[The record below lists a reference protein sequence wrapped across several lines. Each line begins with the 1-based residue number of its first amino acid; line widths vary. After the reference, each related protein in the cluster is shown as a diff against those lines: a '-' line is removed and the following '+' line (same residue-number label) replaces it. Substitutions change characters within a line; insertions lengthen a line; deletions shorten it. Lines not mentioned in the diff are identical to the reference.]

1 MFHAVIQPMT
11 STASTA
17 PALLRKRKA
26 SDVEGSM
33 HSSSNARLRTSLAA
47 NIDPNSPDDNGKFKA
62 KSALDSSSPSN
73 AKRRKS
79 SGSADHE
86 NTAPAVDAAQQGSSG
101 YVPLVTSFFSNVISW
116 TTSLFSASGDAEE
129 AAAPAPS
136 SGAGGAAKT
145 TRTVVQTKAFTRTPD
160 DLINETPARCSAC
173 LRRELQ
179 RSCDVSCPPPLPPD
193 KA

>member
-1 MFHAVIQPMT
+1 MT
-11 STASTA
+11 SAPSTA

-33 HSSSNARLRTSLAA
+33 HSSSNTRLRTSLAA

-73 AKRRKS
+73 AKRRRS
-79 SGSADHE
+79 SVGGDHE
-86 NTAPAVDAAQQGSSG
+86 NTAPPAVDAAQQGSNG

-116 TTSLFSASGDAEE
+116 TTSLFSASGDTEE
-129 AAAPAPS
+129 AGANAPS
-136 SGAGGAAKT
+136 GAAAAAKT

-160 DLINETPARCSAC
+160 DLINETPAR
-173 LRRELQ
+173 
-179 RSCDVSCPPPLPPD
+179 
-193 KA
+193 